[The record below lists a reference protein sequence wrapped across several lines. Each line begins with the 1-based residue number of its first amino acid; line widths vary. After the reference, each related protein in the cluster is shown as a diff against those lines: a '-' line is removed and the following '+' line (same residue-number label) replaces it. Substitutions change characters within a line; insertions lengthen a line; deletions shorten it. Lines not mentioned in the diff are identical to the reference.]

1 MKIKKILITTCILIT
16 IPLIGCISYSKNNS
30 FPYSSIENT
39 DSRNILQKKVKIIK
53 NDNIKEITMEEY
65 LIGVIAAEISPTY
78 QIEAIKAQVI
88 AAHTYALNRYGE
100 TGPFP
105 TNPNIFQAYINKEQ
119 RQNKYK
125 NNFEKYENTFQDA
138 VNSVANKII
147 TYNNLPIKAV
157 FHHMSAGKTE
167 SSNNV
172 WGGNIPYLVEADSSL
187 ETNLQNFHQKV
198 IVSVN
203 ELYNNIKKEFPNAV
217 TSNIKQNEIA
227 ILSKSQSGYVQ
238 SIKIFNVELSGTKL
252 RSILKLPSANFDVSL
267 ENDNVIFDC
276 KGMGHGV
283 GMSQCGANEL
293 ANQGKSYE
301 EILKHYYNGVSIT
314 SL

>member
-1 MKIKKILITTCILIT
+1 MKIIKILAIICILT
-16 IPLIGCISYSKNNS
+16 VIPFIGCISLNKETTSSNENHPTKNL
-30 FPYSSIENT
+30 
-39 DSRNILQKKVKIIK
+39 LQEKVKIII
-53 NDNIKEITMEEY
+53 NNNIKETTMEEY

-78 QIEAIKAQVI
+78 QIEAIKAQII

-125 NNFEKYENTFQDA
+125 NNFEKYEKIFQDA

-147 TYNNLPIKAV
+147 TYDNLPIKAV

-167 SSNNV
+167 NSSNV
-172 WGGNIPYLVEADSSL
+172 WGGSIPYLVEADSPA
-187 ETNLQNFHQKV
+187 ETNLQNFHKE
-198 IVSVN
+198 IN
-203 ELYNNIKKEFPNAV
+203 ININDLYSTIKKYFPDA
-217 TSNIKQNEIA
+217 TISNIKQNNIK
-227 ILSKSQSGYVQ
+227 ILSTSQSGYVTN
-238 SIKIFNVELSGTKL
+238 IKIFNIELSGTKL
-252 RSILKLPSANFDVSL
+252 RSILKLPSTNFDISID
-267 ENDNVIFDC
+267 NDNIIFDC
-276 KGMGHGV
+276 KGNGHGV

-293 ANQGKSYE
+293 ANQGKNHE

-314 SL
+314 LL

>member
-1 MKIKKILITTCILIT
+1 MKIIKILASICVLMAIL
-16 IPLIGCISYSKNNS
+16 LIGMTSYNKDNSLSYSQNKNIN
-30 FPYSSIENT
+30 NK
-39 DSRNILQKKVKIIK
+39 NILQEKVKIIV

-78 QIEAIKAQVI
+78 QTEAIKAQII

-105 TNPNIFQAYINKEQ
+105 TNPNVFQAYINKEQ

-125 NNFEKYENTFQDA
+125 NNFEKYENIFQDA

-147 TYNNLPIKAV
+147 TYDNSPIKAV

-167 SSNNV
+167 SSSNV
-172 WGGNIPYLVEADSSL
+172 WGSNIPYLVEADSAV
-187 ETNLQNFHQKV
+187 ETNLQNFHKT
-198 IVSVN
+198 ITININ
-203 ELYNNIKKEFPNAV
+203 ELYNIIKKDFTNA
-217 TSNIKQNEIA
+217 TMSNVKQNDIK

-238 SIKIFNVELSGTKL
+238 SVKFFNVELLGTKL
-252 RSILKLPSANFDVSL
+252 RSILKLPSTNFNISI
-267 ENDNVIFDC
+267 ENDNIIFDC
-276 KGMGHGV
+276 KGHGHGV

-293 ANQGKSYE
+293 ASQGKSHE
-301 EILKHYYNGVSIT
+301 EILKHYYHGVSIT
-314 SL
+314 LL

>member
-1 MKIKKILITTCILIT
+1 MIHK
-16 IPLIGCISYSKNNS
+16 S
-30 FPYSSIENT
+30 
-39 DSRNILQKKVKIIK
+39 ILQKKVKITV
-53 NDNIKEITMEEY
+53 NDSIKETTMEEY

-78 QIEAIKAQVI
+78 QIEAIKAQII

-105 TNPNIFQAYINKEQ
+105 TNPNVFQAYISKEQ

-125 NNFEKYENTFQDA
+125 NNFEKYENIFQNA

-147 TYNNLPIKAV
+147 TYNNSPIKAV

-167 SSNNV
+167 SSSNV
-172 WGGNIPYLVEADSSL
+172 WGGDIPYLVEADSSF
-187 ETNLQNFHQKV
+187 ETNLQNFHKTV
-198 IVSVN
+198 TVNIN
-203 ELYNNIKKEFPNAV
+203 ELYNNIKKEFSNA
-217 TSNIKQNEIA
+217 TMSNIKQNNIT

-238 SIKIFNVELSGTKL
+238 SLKMFNLELSGTKL
-252 RSILKLPSANFDVSL
+252 RSILKLPSTNFDVSI

-293 ANQGKSYE
+293 ANQGKNHE

-314 SL
+314 FL

>member
-1 MKIKKILITTCILIT
+1 MKIKKILIATSTLMI
-16 IPLIGCISYSKNNS
+16 IPLIGFISYQKNNDQ
-30 FPYSSIENT
+30 PYSSIENIYNK
-39 DSRNILQKKVKIIK
+39 NILQEKVKIIV
-53 NDNIKEITMEEY
+53 NDNIKEITMGEY

-78 QIEAIKAQVI
+78 QMEAIKAQVI

-172 WGGNIPYLVEADSSL
+172 WGGNIPYLIGTDSSL
-187 ETNLQNFHQKV
+187 ETNLENFHKT
-198 IVSVN
+198 ITININ
-203 ELYNNIKKEFPNAV
+203 ELYSNIKKEFPDAIM
-217 TSNIKQNEIA
+217 SSPIQNEIT
-227 ILSKSQSGYVQ
+227 ILSKFQSSYVQ
-238 SIKIFNVELSGTKL
+238 SVKIFNITLSGTKL
-252 RSILKLPSANFDVSL
+252 RSILKLPSTSFDISI
-267 ENDNVIFDC
+267 ENNNVIFDC

-293 ANQGKSYE
+293 ANQGKNHE
-301 EILKHYYNGVSIT
+301 EILKHYYSGISIT
-314 SL
+314 TL